1 MNALVQNKNI
11 HKVQTSYFNADKSLE
26 KFVARFYF
34 RPNRVRFPYSCF
46 FIHLFVSPCFQT
58 STISD
63 FIYFIVFFT
72 HSLFHWINALR
83 GFRLPQDLFLFLST
97 SIFQSLSISV
107 FPHSFVRVY
116 IISFYLIVCL
126 PFFLIF
132 SVSLHFVFSVFVSSN
147 FKVCILS
154 VCLFVYMLTCI
165 LFHPVLDRPEKRLN
179 DLSRLK
185 FIVSNFHEDVQGI
198 HYLTYPKFKIGN
210 CRERAVLNALLIAVC
225 W

>member
-1 MNALVQNKNI
+1 MFL
-11 HKVQTSYFNADKSLE
+11 HPSL
-26 KFVARFYF
+26 RFTLFSNVNYL
-34 RPNRVRFPYSCF
+34 RL
-46 FIHLFVSPCFQT
+46 HLFHCLL
-58 STISD
+58 
-63 FIYFIVFFT
+63 
-72 HSLFHWINALR
+72 HSLSLSLNKCLA
-83 GFRLPQDLFLFLST
+83 GFQIATRPFSLSFS

-154 VCLFVYMLTCI
+154 VCLFVYILTCI
-165 LFHPVLDRPEKRLN
+165 LFHPVLDGPEKRLN

-210 CRERAVLNALLIAVC
+210 CREHAVLNALLIAVC
-225 W
+225 